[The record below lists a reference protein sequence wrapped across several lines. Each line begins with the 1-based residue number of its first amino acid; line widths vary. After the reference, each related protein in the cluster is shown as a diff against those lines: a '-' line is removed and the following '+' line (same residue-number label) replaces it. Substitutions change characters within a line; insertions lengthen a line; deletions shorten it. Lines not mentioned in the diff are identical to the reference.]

1 MADDA
6 LILRPLV
13 PSDAEAT
20 RRIYNHAVLT
30 STATLDIE
38 PRTPSEHERWVDD
51 HLGIY
56 VCLVAELDGAVV
68 GFASISPYRPRAG
81 YASTVEDSIYLDPTA
96 QGRGIGTQLL
106 TSLVDT
112 AADLG
117 FHACIAHIVADHHVS
132 RSLHARAGFEL
143 VGIQREIGRK
153 FSRWIDLAVM
163 QRLL

>member
-1 MADDA
+1 MADGA
-6 LILRPLV
+6 LTLRPLERR
-13 PSDAEAT
+13 DAEAT

-30 STATLDIE
+30 TTATLDIT
-38 PRTPSEHERWVDD
+38 PRTESEHARWIES

-56 VCLVAELDGAVV
+56 ACIVAELDGEVV

-81 YASTVEDSIYLDPTA
+81 YASTVEDSIYLDPSA
-96 QGRGIGTQLL
+96 QGRGIGTLLLGELL
-106 TSLVDT
+106 TV

-117 FHACIAHIVADHHVS
+117 FHSCVAHIVADHHAS
-132 RSLHARAGFEL
+132 RALHARAGFEL

-153 FSRWIDLAVM
+153 FSRWIDLAIM